1 MSMNPRAKL
10 LRDLVRDGLYVVDEA
25 AVAEAIVVR
34 RAARRS
40 LPDVSLRSATRPPG
54 HRVRSF
60 RPDPQA
66 RSFRLAA
73 APQRRAHWRGAASGT
88 PA

>member
-1 MSMNPRAKL
+1 MPMNPRAKL
-10 LRDLVRDGLYVVDEA
+10 LGDLVREGLYVVDEA
-25 AVAEAIVVR
+25 AVAEAIVAR
-34 RAARRS
+34 RAARRT
-40 LPDVSLRSATRPPG
+40 LPDVTLRSATRPPA

-60 RPDPQA
+60 RPDPEA

-73 APQRRAHWRGAASGT
+73 RRRVHWRGAESGT